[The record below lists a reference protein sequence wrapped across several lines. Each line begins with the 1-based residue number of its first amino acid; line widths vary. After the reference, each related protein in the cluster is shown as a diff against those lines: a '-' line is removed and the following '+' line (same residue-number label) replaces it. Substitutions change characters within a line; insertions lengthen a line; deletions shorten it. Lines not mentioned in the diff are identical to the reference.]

1 MEEQNYFA
9 TLGEYAENED
19 GGGQPPS
26 PTRQDPSAQRR
37 SGVLQRLSPSTR
49 QVLAARAARSAALQA
64 ETISPSYRD
73 VLTSLARSQSG
84 ARPGDAIPMPAA
96 ATADPTGSMDETA
109 DFQVR

>member
-37 SGVLQRLSPSTR
+37 SGILHAQMAAGYLPWTDTFDLDEFYQYPIDQSALKKTAHGWTLNKLKRTLIRKHKPSH
-49 QVLAARAARSAALQA
+49 QK
-64 ETISPSYRD
+64 
-73 VLTSLARSQSG
+73 
-84 ARPGDAIPMPAA
+84 
-96 ATADPTGSMDETA
+96 
-109 DFQVR
+109 